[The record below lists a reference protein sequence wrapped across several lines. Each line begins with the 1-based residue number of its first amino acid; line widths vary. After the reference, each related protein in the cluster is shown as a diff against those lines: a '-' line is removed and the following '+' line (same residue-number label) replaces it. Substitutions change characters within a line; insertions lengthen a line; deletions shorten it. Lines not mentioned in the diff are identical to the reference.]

1 MTPPNPSWLCLDYGS
16 KRIGLAYADEVRVP
30 VPLAAANQPSEAER
44 LEHIEKAVREKRVTE
59 IVIGHPVRPDGTSGP
74 IALEVEEF
82 ARRMEERFGLPVR
95 LHNER
100 HSSDEAGRHWNLKKA
115 RKQRETGQL
124 DSAAAT
130 VILRDF
136 LEETYPLDELLL
148 APEPGEEENS
158 PHD

>member
-1 MTPPNPSWLCLDYGS
+1 MTPPNPSWLCIDYGS
-16 KRIGLAYADEVRVP
+16 KRIGLAHADEVRVP
-30 VPLAAANQPSEAER
+30 VPLEAATQSSRAER
-44 LEHIEKAVREKRVTE
+44 VEHIGKVIEEKGVSE
-59 IVIGHPVRPDGTSGP
+59 IVMGHPVRPDGTSGP

-82 ARRMEERFGLPVR
+82 AREIENRFGLPVR

-100 HSSDEAGRHWNLKKA
+100 HSSQAAGEHWNLKKA
-115 RKQRETGQL
+115 RKQRKTGQL

-136 LEETYPLDELLL
+136 LEESYPLNELLL
-148 APEPGEEENS
+148 APEPDEEENP

>member
-16 KRIGLAYADEVRVP
+16 KRIGLAHADEVRVP
-30 VPLAAANQPSEAER
+30 VPLAAANQANEAER
-44 LEHIEKAVREKRVTE
+44 WEHIGKTIREKRVSE
-59 IVIGHPVRPDGTSGP
+59 IVIGHPVRPDGSSGP

-100 HSSDEAGRHWNLKKA
+100 HSSGEAGGHWNLKKA
-115 RKQRETGQL
+115 RKQRKTGQL

-136 LEETYPLDELLL
+136 LEESRPTDELLL
-148 APEPGEEENS
+148 APEPDEEEDR